1 MSPVLP
7 SPRSPLGSW
16 LLGRENEGR
25 TARRIRVQLLLTTFL
40 VGANIIGIAIVV
52 VLIVWV
58 VPGPS
63 VIQTKFLVPNIVG
76 VPVYVGAALFLGIVW
91 GTRRALKDLRWAQS
105 GEPPTPRQRRIA
117 LATPWRLTFIQLA
130 LWSIALVLF
139 TAWYGAIEPEIIA
152 KMAFTLAS
160 AGMVVC
166 AIAYLLS
173 EFALRP
179 AAAEVLSYGDHP
191 GRRAGAV
198 SRSMVTWMVG
208 TGVPVS
214 GLMVIAIAAIV
225 RDDVKIAPLI
235 ISILSLGAIVLLFGG
250 FMELLNTSRTIAPV
264 RVVRHAMRKIEKGD
278 FDARVVVFDGSEL
291 GDLQVGFNRMA
302 EGLRERERIRDLF
315 GRHVGR
321 AVAANAL
328 DHDAELGGEERSVA
342 VFFVDLIGSTRLAT
356 QLPPTEVVAL
366 LNRFFAVV
374 VEEVDR
380 NGGFI
385 NKFEGDAALA
395 IFGAPIEVD
404 DPAGAALRATRTIM
418 KRLEREVPDCEAG
431 IGVAYGIAVAGNV
444 GAHERFEYTVIGDPV
459 NEAARLSDVAK
470 TVPGRIAASG
480 ACLEAAGAR
489 ESRKWRPE
497 REVQLRGREAMTVVA
512 VPRKADAQPVESASE
527 SV

>member
-7 SPRSPLGSW
+7 STRSPLGSW

-25 TARRIRVQLLLTTFL
+25 TARRIRVQLLLTLFL
-40 VGANIIGIAIVV
+40 VSANIIGIAIVL
-52 VLIVWV
+52 VLIIWV
-58 VPGPS
+58 VPGPE
-63 VIQTKFLVPNIVG
+63 IMQTKFLMPNLVG
-76 VPVYVGAALFLGIVW
+76 VPVFIGAALLLGIVW
-91 GTRRALKDLRWAQS
+91 GTRRALKDLRWSRTGDA
-105 GEPPTPRQRRIA
+105 PTKRQRRIA
-117 LATPWRLTFIQLA
+117 LATPWRLTFIQLV
-130 LWSIALVLF
+130 LWSTALVVF
-139 TAWYGAIEPEIIA
+139 TVWYGSIEPEILA
-152 KMAFTLAS
+152 KVAFTLAS
-160 AGMVVC
+160 AGIVVC

-179 AAAEVLSYGDHP
+179 VAAEVLSYGDSP
-191 GRRAGAV
+191 GRRAGAI
-198 SRSMVTWMVG
+198 SRSMVSWIVG

-214 GLMVIAIAAIV
+214 GLMVIALAATI
-225 RDDVKIAPLI
+225 RDDATITSLI
-235 ISILSLGAIVLLFGG
+235 VSILALGAIVLFFGG

-278 FDARVVVFDGSEL
+278 LDARVVVFDGSEL

-321 AVAANAL
+321 AVADHAL

-342 VFFVDLIGSTRLAT
+342 VFFIDLIGSTRLAT

-395 IFGAPIEVD
+395 IFGAPVEID
-404 DPAGAALRATRTIM
+404 DAPGAALRAARTIM

-431 IGVAYGIAVAGNV
+431 IGVACGVAVAGNV

-459 NEAARLSDVAK
+459 NEAARLSDEAK
-470 TVPGRIAASG
+470 KVPGRIAASG
-480 ACLEAAGAR
+480 DCVESAGPREA
-489 ESRKWRPE
+489 RKWRTE
-497 REVQLRGREAMTVVA
+497 REVQLRGREALTVVS
-512 VPRKADAQPVESASE
+512 VPRKAAAEPIESA
-527 SV
+527 

>member
-7 SPRSPLGSW
+7 SPKSPLGSW

-25 TARRIRVQLLLTTFL
+25 TARRVRVQLLLTLFL
-40 VGANIIGIAIVV
+40 VSANIIGIAIVV
-52 VLIVWV
+52 VLLLWV
-58 VPGPS
+58 VPGPE
-63 VIQTKFLVPNIVG
+63 VLQAKFRLPSMVG
-76 VPVYVGAALFLGIVW
+76 VPIYIVASLLVGLLW
-91 GTRRALKDLRWAQS
+91 GTRKALKDLRWSRS
-105 GEPPTPRQRRIA
+105 GETPTARQRRIA

-130 LWSIALVLF
+130 LWSTATLVF
-139 TAWYGAIEPEIIA
+139 TTWYGFIEPEIIA
-152 KMAFTLAS
+152 KVAFTLSS
-160 AGMVVC
+160 AGLVVC

-179 AAAEVLSYGDHP
+179 IAAEVLSYGDRP

-208 TGVPVS
+208 TGVPVG
-214 GLMVIAIAAIV
+214 GLMVIALAATIREDATITSLIV
-225 RDDVKIAPLI
+225 
-235 ISILSLGAIVLLFGG
+235 SILALGAIVLLFGS

-278 FDARVVVFDGSEL
+278 LDARVVVFDGSEL

-321 AVAANAL
+321 AVADNAL
-328 DHDAELGGEERSVA
+328 QHDIELGGEERFIA
-342 VFFVDLIGSTRLAT
+342 VFFIDLIGSTKLAT
-356 QLPPTEVVAL
+356 QLPPTEVVTL

-395 IFGAPIEVD
+395 IFGAPVEVD
-404 DPAGAALRATRTIM
+404 DSAGAALRATRTIM

-431 IGVAYGIAVAGNV
+431 IGVACGVAVAGNV

-480 ACLEAAGAR
+480 ACVESAGSREA
-489 ESRKWRPE
+489 RKWRSE
-497 REVQLRGREAMTVVA
+497 REVQLRGREAMTVVS
-512 VPRKADAQPVESASE
+512 VPRKATAEPVESA
-527 SV
+527 